1 MAKKPPAARMPAPE
15 DRVVILHGKELF
27 LRTEYTDHLRKLLR
41 QAHGECEFVKFD
53 GASAQPAEILDECR
67 SFGLMATHKL
77 VVVDDA
83 DQLLTQDT
91 RPMFERYCEAPAD
104 QATLVLRA
112 PTWRA
117 GNLDKAAAK
126 VGVVIKCDEVPPAQ
140 AARWAVRRAER
151 THGVRLAPDA
161 AAMLIDRTGSDLGR
175 LDGELAKLASAA
187 GEGAAI
193 TTALIAELVGLTREE
208 EAWAIQALL
217 LSGDPERAL
226 RELRVI
232 MGNGAK
238 DAGVPV
244 SYACCDLARK
254 LVGAA
259 EGMAAGTPP
268 GKLRSALKLWGDS
281 ERLVF
286 DNARRLGPARARA
299 LFDAAIG
306 VDAGIKSGMDP
317 EIALETLALRFVA
330 RP

>member
-1 MAKKPPAARMPAPE
+1 MPTPE
-15 DRVVILHGKELF
+15 DRVVVLHGKELF

-53 GASAQPAEILDECR
+53 GANAQPAEILDECR
-67 SFGLMATHKL
+67 SFGLMAAHKL

-91 RPMFERYCEAPAD
+91 RPMFERYAEAPSD

-112 PTWRA
+112 PAWRP
-117 GNLDKAAAK
+117 GNLDKAVAK
-126 VGVVIKCDEVPPAQ
+126 AGVVIKCEVVNPAQ
-140 AARWAVRRAER
+140 AVKWAARRAER
-151 THGVRLAPDA
+151 THGVKLAPDA
-161 AAMLIDRTGSDLGR
+161 AAMLVERTGSDLGR
-175 LDGELAKLASAA
+175 LDNELGKLAAAA
-187 GEGAAI
+187 GQGGTV

-208 EAWAIQALL
+208 EAWAIQSLL

-232 MGNGAK
+232 MGNGAR

-268 GKLRSALKLWGDS
+268 AKLRAALKLWGDS

-306 VDAGIKSGMDP
+306 VDAGLKSGADP
-317 EIALETLALRFVA
+317 EIALETLALRFVT
-330 RP
+330 PS

>member
-1 MAKKPPAARMPAPE
+1 MPTPE
-15 DRVVILHGKELF
+15 DRVVILQGKELF

-53 GASAQPAEILDECR
+53 GTNAPPAEILDECR
-67 SFGLMATHKL
+67 SFGLMAAHKL

-112 PTWRA
+112 PAWRP
-117 GNLDKAAAK
+117 GNLDKAVAK
-126 VGVVIKCDEVPPAQ
+126 VGVVIKCEVVHPAQ
-140 AARWAVRRAER
+140 AVKWAARRAER
-151 THGVRLAPDA
+151 THGVKLAPDA
-161 AAMLIDRTGSDLGR
+161 ADMLIERTGSDLGR
-175 LDGELAKLASAA
+175 LDNELGKLAAAA
-187 GEGAAI
+187 GQGGTI

-208 EAWAIQALL
+208 EAWAIQSLL

-232 MGNGAK
+232 MGNGAR

-259 EGMAAGTPP
+259 EGIAAGTPP
-268 GKLRSALKLWGDS
+268 AKLRAALKLWGDS

-299 LFDAAIG
+299 LFDASMG
-306 VDAGIKSGMDP
+306 VDAGIKSGADP
-317 EIALETLALRFVA
+317 QLALETLALRFVA
-330 RP
+330 RR